1 MVTPFNESSTSP
13 CEPSTLIELLS
24 LRARCQPDKSAYLF
38 LNGEEST
45 AVSYGELDL
54 QAKAI
59 CSSLQRLCVEGRPA
73 GARALLV
80 YPPGLEFIAAFFGC
94 LYAGVIAVPA
104 YPPKPTRNLKRLQ
117 AIAADADA
125 RVLLTTGRILSEA
138 NVIFTHAPEL
148 RYLHWLATDNPDP
161 ELAKQCDYEP
171 TAGHAPAYLQY
182 TSGST
187 ATPKGVIVSHANA
200 LSNCDSITHG
210 FGYDKNSGALT
221 WLPHYHDMGLVSG
234 VIQPLY
240 CGFAGLLM
248 SPASFQQ
255 QPFSWL
261 EAISKYKVTHSG
273 GPNFAYDLCLRRI
286 GSEQRALLDLSGWR
300 VAYNGAEPVREATLE
315 LFAET
320 FAPCGF
326 RRNSFYPAYGLAEA
340 TLKVSG
346 RRIGG
351 PPVYCRVQAQ
361 ALEHNLVVES
371 DEEGRHV
378 RALVGSGRADPN
390 TKIVIVDPEAMTL
403 CPPNHI
409 GEVWVSGPG
418 VAQGYWNRPEE
429 TAYTFQAY
437 LSDTNDG
444 PFLRTGDLGFLK
456 DGELFITGR
465 LKDLIIIRGR
475 NHYPQDIE
483 RAVEQCHAALRPVAG
498 AAFSLDVDG
507 HEQLIIVHETSRSHY
522 SNIEEI
528 IESIRQSVAEEHE
541 IQPFAIVLV
550 KPAGIP
556 KTSSGKIQRRLCR
569 EKYIAGDFDE
579 IARWRA
585 QTTDVEATRKAP
597 PQPMSK
603 DREGITDWLRERIS
617 VKLKTAEI
625 KLDQPISRYGLD
637 SLAAMELTH
646 LIETGT
652 GVSLPFVGLL
662 EGLSINRLADEILMA
677 SGADLSLSAPAYAT
691 DRLRSVPLL
700 LSKGE
705 ESFWFLS
712 RLAAE
717 SPICNVA
724 IAVRIVSR
732 LDVPSLRSAFQSLVE
747 RHVALRTVYPA
758 VNGKP
763 VRCVLDQAEVCFE
776 EEDAATWSEREL
788 TERLEREAYA
798 PFNLECGPLW
808 RITLFRISA
817 TESVLLSA
825 AHHIA
830 VDLWS
835 FAVLMSE
842 LRKLYTAVV
851 DGREADLGT
860 APMQYAD
867 YASLQQEWLNS
878 SECRDHRE
886 YWLGKLAGNIKPLGL
901 PIDRPRPLIQTYN
914 GASISFDLDDELAG
928 ELKALSVSH
937 GATLY
942 TTLSTAFQV
951 LLHRYTGQKEII
963 LGSPT
968 SGRTHGEFAG
978 SVGCFI
984 NPVVLYADLSGSPS
998 FALFLNR
1005 ARRAVLDALAHQDY
1019 PFAMLVEDLQLKRD
1033 PGRTPIFQV
1042 VFVWQKSQ
1050 LLMDEGH
1057 EGLMAGILGKAG
1069 APIHFGPLVLESMS
1083 VKQRVAQFDLTL
1095 TMGEVGG
1102 GITADLEY
1110 NTDLFDAT
1118 SIERTIGHFRTLLQ
1132 SIAADPAQRISE
1144 LSLLTAIERQEVL
1157 QEWQGGDESRVSRPQ
1172 ELCLHEMFER
1182 QVEKTPDAVAV
1193 VFKDEAVSY
1202 AELNRRANLLAHR
1215 LQKLG
1220 VGPESLV
1227 GILMERSTGM
1237 AVGLMGILKAGGAY
1251 LPLDPSYP
1259 AERLSFMLTDADAA
1273 LLLTEQPW
1281 VRIAS
1286 SAPGSIS
1293 RTTVE
1298 ASTLEAMRTQ
1308 RVSGEN
1314 DENLRVNVFPDHPA
1328 YIIYTSGSTGRP
1340 KGVVVSHRSLVG
1352 HCASVAEHYR
1362 LGQNDRVLQF
1372 ASPGFDVA
1380 AEELFPTWISGAVVV
1395 LFSDSAKASLAEFT
1409 KFLSDEELTVVN
1421 LPVTFWHRW
1430 IVEQVRPNAELS
1442 SALRLAIV
1450 GSEKVLVEQLSL
1462 WQSAAAGDRVDWLNA
1477 YGVTEATI
1485 TSCIYRPSGSSP
1497 KGYTASV
1504 PIGRPIGGA
1513 RVYILDQSLQPTPVG
1528 APGELYIG
1536 GAGPARCYH
1545 NQATL
1550 TACKFIPDPFA
1561 RDAGARLF
1569 RTGDYGRFLPDGN
1582 IEFLYRSDSQVKV
1595 RGFRV
1600 ELGEIEAVLSQ
1611 HPLVSGAAVTAREH
1625 TPGANRLTAYIVAQS
1640 QLTPRELRRYLME
1653 RLPEHMTPGAFVM
1666 LDELPSLP
1674 SGKIDKEALPG
1685 LAIVSTE
1692 ADHGYIPPVAPQTEA
1707 EKILVEIWSRALG
1720 LERVGVT
1727 DNFFALG
1734 GDSILSLQIVAQ
1746 ADRAGLPLTPK
1757 QIFQY
1762 QTIAELAAVAGET
1775 SPSRAEQGSVSGPVP
1790 LTPIQCWFFEQKMV
1804 ERHHYNQAVMLEAKC
1819 QLDADLLRQSFRHL
1833 LSHHDALRLR
1843 FTQTQS
1849 GWDQFN
1855 APESGADEAN
1865 DFFSLA
1871 AGSPER
1877 IASVQAGLNLDRG
1890 PLVRAA
1896 LLRGADDQPD
1906 RLLIAIHHLAV
1917 DAVSWLILLEDLQT
1931 AYRQLSRREQ
1941 VELPPKTTSFKRWAE
1956 ALREYVERERQE
1968 LEREAAYWL
1977 STSRREVGRIP
1988 VEREGRES
1996 GRRRAQPGGLVE

>member
-1 MVTPFNESSTSP
+1 MN
-13 CEPSTLIELLS
+13 
-24 LRARCQPDKSAYLF
+24 R
-38 LNGEEST
+38 G
-45 AVSYGELDL
+45 
-54 QAKAI
+54 
-59 CSSLQRLCVEGRPA
+59 PA
-73 GARALLV
+73 GWRQALLA

-104 YPPKPTRNLKRLQ
+104 YPPKPTRNLRRLQ
-117 AIAADADA
+117 VIAADAGA
-125 RVLLTTGRILSEA
+125 GVLLTTGRILSEA
-138 NVIFTHAPEL
+138 NAIFTHAPEL
-148 RYLHWLATDNPDP
+148 RSLHWLATDNPDL
-161 ELAKQCDYEP
+161 ELAKQCDCEP
-171 TAGHAPAYLQY
+171 TAGHTPAYLQY

-187 ATPKGVIVSHANA
+187 ATPKGVIVSHNNA
-200 LSNCDSITHG
+200 LSNCDSITQG

-234 VIQPLY
+234 IIQPLY
-240 CGFAGLLM
+240 CGFTGLLM

-255 QPFSWL
+255 RPFRWL

-286 GSEQRALLDLSGWR
+286 GSEQRALLDLSSWR

-326 RRNSFYPAYGLAEA
+326 RRDSFYPAYGLAEA

-346 RRIGG
+346 RRTGG
-351 PPVYCRVQAQ
+351 PPVYCHVQAQ
-361 ALEHNLVVES
+361 ALERNLVVES
-371 DEEGRHV
+371 AEEWSQGSHV

-390 TKIVIVDPEAMTL
+390 TKIVIVDPESMTL
-403 CPPNHI
+403 CPHYHI

-418 VAQGYWNRPEE
+418 VGQGYWNRPEE
-429 TAYTFQAY
+429 TAHTFRAY
-437 LSDTNDG
+437 LRDTNNG

-483 RAVEQCHAALRPVAG
+483 RTVEQCHSALRPGAG

-507 HEQLIIVHETSRSHY
+507 HERLIIVHETSRGHH

-541 IQPFAIVLV
+541 IQPFAIVLAP
-550 KPAGIP
+550 PAGIP

-569 EKYIAGDFDE
+569 EKFIAGDFDE
-579 IARWRA
+579 NAKWRA
-585 QTTDVEATRKAP
+585 QTTDVGATRTPP
-597 PQPMSK
+597 PQPTSK
-603 DREGITDWLRERIS
+603 DREGITDWLRGQIS
-617 VKLKTAEI
+617 VKLKIDAAEI
-625 KLDQPISRYGLD
+625 ELDQPVSRYGLD

-662 EGLSINRLADEILMA
+662 EGCSVNRLVDEVLMS
-677 SGADLSLSAPAYAT
+677 SGIDFSLSAPAHAT
-691 DRLRSVPLL
+691 DGLKSVPPL

-705 ESFWFLS
+705 ESFWFMS
-712 RLAAE
+712 RLVAE

-724 IAVRIVSR
+724 VAVRIVSR

-747 RHVALRTVYPA
+747 RHAALRTVYPA
-758 VNGKP
+758 VDGKP
-763 VRCVLDQAEVCFE
+763 IRCVLDQAEVCFE

-798 PFNLECGPLW
+798 PFDLECGPLW

-817 TESVLLSA
+817 TESVLLST

-842 LRKLYTAVV
+842 LRKLYTAIVN
-851 DGREADLGT
+851 GREESLDP
-860 APMQYAD
+860 APTQYAD
-867 YASLQQEWLNS
+867 YARLQQEWLNS
-878 SECRDHRE
+878 SECRGHRE
-886 YWLGKLAGNIKPLGL
+886 YWLGKLAGNIKPLDL
-901 PIDRPRPLIQTYN
+901 PVDRPRPLTQTYN
-914 GASISFDLDDELAG
+914 GASISFDLDDELTG
-928 ELKALSVSH
+928 ELKALSVSD

-942 TTLSTAFQV
+942 TTLSAAFQV
-951 LLHRYTGQKEII
+951 LLHRHTGQKEII

-968 SGRTHGEFAG
+968 SGRTRGEFA
-978 SVGCFI
+978 SVVGCFI

-1005 ARRAVLDALAHQDY
+1005 ARRAVLGALAHQDY

-1042 VFVWQKSQ
+1042 MFVWQKSQ

-1057 EGLMAGILGKAG
+1057 EGLIAGVLGKAG
-1069 APIHFGPLVLESMS
+1069 VPTHFGQLMLESMPI
-1083 VKQRVAQFDLTL
+1083 KQQVAQFDLTL

-1102 GITADLEY
+1102 GIAADLEY
-1110 NTDLFDAT
+1110 NTDLFDAA
-1118 SIERTIGHFRTLLQ
+1118 SIERTIGHFRMLLQ

-1157 QEWQGGDESRVSRPQ
+1157 QEWQGWNESRAPRPQ
-1172 ELCLHEMFER
+1172 ELCLHELFER

-1193 VFKDEAVSY
+1193 VFRGEAVSY
-1202 AELNRRANLLAHR
+1202 AELNRRANLLAHH

-1227 GILMERSTGM
+1227 GLLMERSIVL

-1259 AERLSFMLTDADAA
+1259 AERLSFMLTDAEAA
-1273 LLLTEQPW
+1273 LLLTDQPW
-1281 VRIAS
+1281 VRVAS
-1286 SAPGSIS
+1286 SVPGSIT

-1298 ASTLEAMRTQ
+1298 ASALEAMRT
-1308 RVSGEN
+1308 RGISGEN
-1314 DENLRVNVFPDHPA
+1314 DENLRVNMFPDNPA

-1352 HCASVAEHYR
+1352 HCASVAEHYQ
-1362 LGQNDRVLQF
+1362 LGQDDRVLQF
-1372 ASPGFDVA
+1372 ASPGFDLA
-1380 AEELFPTWISGAVVV
+1380 AEELFPTWINGAVAV
-1395 LFSDSAKASLAEFT
+1395 LSSDSAQASLAEFT
-1409 KFLSDEELTVVN
+1409 KFLSDEESTVVN
-1421 LPVTFWHRW
+1421 LPVTFWHGW
-1430 IVEQVRPNAELS
+1430 IVEHVRSNAELP
-1442 SALRLAIV
+1442 SALRLVIV

-1477 YGVTEATI
+1477 YGLTEATI
-1485 TSCIYRPSGSSP
+1485 TSCIYTPSGSSP
-1497 KGYTASV
+1497 KAYTASV

-1513 RVYILDQSLQPTPVG
+1513 QVYILDQSLQPTPVG
-1528 APGELYIG
+1528 VPGEFYIG

-1550 TACKFIPDPFA
+1550 TARKFIPDPFA

-1600 ELGEIEAVLSQ
+1600 ELGEVEAVLSQ
-1611 HPLVSGAAVTAREH
+1611 HPLVRGAAVTAREH
-1625 TPGANRLTAYIVAQS
+1625 TPGANRLSAYIVAQP

-1653 RLPEHMTPGAFVM
+1653 RLPEHMIPGAFVM
-1666 LDELPSLP
+1666 LDGLPLLP
-1674 SGKIDKEALPG
+1674 NGKINKEALPES
-1685 LAIVSTE
+1685 AIISTE
-1692 ADHGYIPPVAPQTEA
+1692 ADRGYAPPVVPQTEA
-1707 EKILVEIWSRALG
+1707 EKILVEI
-1720 LERVGVT
+1720 
-1727 DNFFALG
+1727 
-1734 GDSILSLQIVAQ
+1734 
-1746 ADRAGLPLTPK
+1746 
-1757 QIFQY
+1757 
-1762 QTIAELAAVAGET
+1762 
-1775 SPSRAEQGSVSGPVP
+1775 
-1790 LTPIQCWFFEQKMV
+1790 
-1804 ERHHYNQAVMLEAKC
+1804 
-1819 QLDADLLRQSFRHL
+1819 
-1833 LSHHDALRLR
+1833 
-1843 FTQTQS
+1843 
-1849 GWDQFN
+1849 
-1855 APESGADEAN
+1855 
-1865 DFFSLA
+1865 
-1871 AGSPER
+1871 
-1877 IASVQAGLNLDRG
+1877 
-1890 PLVRAA
+1890 
-1896 LLRGADDQPD
+1896 
-1906 RLLIAIHHLAV
+1906 
-1917 DAVSWLILLEDLQT
+1917 
-1931 AYRQLSRREQ
+1931 
-1941 VELPPKTTSFKRWAE
+1941 
-1956 ALREYVERERQE
+1956 
-1968 LEREAAYWL
+1968 
-1977 STSRREVGRIP
+1977 
-1988 VEREGRES
+1988 
-1996 GRRRAQPGGLVE
+1996 